1 MLLNDL
7 FKFKTDYRHRLE
19 SSRRKRLKT
28 VIQELILLLSYIN
41 TIMIQEVLEDPTLLD
56 TMTPRDRAGLSPLLT
71 GHVTPFGRF
80 DLDLE
85 TRLPLKDLVT
95 P

>member
-1 MLLNDL
+1 
-7 FKFKTDYRHRLE
+7 
-19 SSRRKRLKT
+19 
-28 VIQELILLLSYIN
+28 
-41 TIMIQEVLEDPTLLD
+41 MIQEVLEDPALLD
-56 TMTPRDRAGLSPLLT
+56 TMTARDRAGLSPLLT

-85 TRLPLKDLVT
+85 TRLPLKEAIA